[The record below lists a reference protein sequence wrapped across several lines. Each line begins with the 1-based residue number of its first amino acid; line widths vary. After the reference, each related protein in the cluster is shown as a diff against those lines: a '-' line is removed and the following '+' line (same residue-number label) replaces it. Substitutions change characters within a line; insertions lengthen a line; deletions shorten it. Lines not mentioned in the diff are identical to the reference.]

1 MDRTAIHKAITE
13 YIKSQPEK
21 AWAAGED
28 LVQYAGAYYDEKE
41 VLAIVDTVLD
51 GWWGLGSKA
60 AKFER
65 QLATTFGTQHALV
78 TNSGS
83 SASLIAVSSLC
94 SKQLSEPLRPGDEVI
109 TPVVTFPTTLN
120 PIIQN
125 QLTPVFVD
133 SDLKTLN
140 MDKEDVL
147 KAVGPKT
154 RAIIFPHSL
163 GNPMDMDFITTL
175 AKEHNLYVIEDCCDA
190 LGAKFDGKPVG
201 SFGDF
206 ATLSMYVAHHI
217 TMGEG
222 GAVACRTEELAAIAR
237 SIRDWGR
244 ACYCVGK
251 ASLLPDGQC
260 GKRFSKWIKGVDTVF
275 DHKYVYSNI
284 GYNLKP
290 VEMQCAMGLEQLSRL
305 DFFVEKRNQ
314 NWDKL
319 HQRFYKYIDRFQL
332 CEVYEKAE
340 PSWFSFPV
348 TIKKDA
354 GFTRADI
361 TSALEGAKIQ
371 TRTLF
376 AGNILL
382 HPAYK
387 DINYR
392 AVSDMAVADHIMTHT
407 FFVGVWPG
415 MTEEQIDHIGNTLDS
430 FMESIK

>member
-1 MDRTAIHKAITE
+1 MDREIVHKAITD
-13 YIKSQPEK
+13 YVRSQPK
-21 AWAAGED
+21 KSWTAGED

-41 VLAIVDTVLD
+41 ILAIVDTVLD
-51 GWWGLGSKA
+51 GWWGLASRA
-60 AKFER
+60 AKLEKR
-65 QLATTFGTQHALV
+65 LATTFGREYALV

-83 SASLIAVSSLC
+83 SASLLAVSSLC
-94 SKQLSEPLRPGDEVI
+94 SKDLTDPLRPGDEVI
-109 TPVVTFPTTLN
+109 TPAVTFPTTLN

-125 QLTPVFVD
+125 QLMPVFVD
-133 SDLKTLN
+133 SDAKTLN
-140 MDKEDVL
+140 MDKEDVR
-147 KAVGPKT
+147 KAIGPKT

-163 GNPMDMDFITTL
+163 GNPMDMDFIATIVE
-175 AKEHNLYVIEDCCDA
+175 EHDLYIIEDCCDA
-190 LGAKFDGKPVG
+190 LGAKFAGEPVG

-222 GAVACRTEELAAIAR
+222 GAVACGSEELAIIAR
-237 SIRDWGR
+237 SIRDWDR

-251 ASLLPDGQC
+251 ACLLPDGQC
-260 GKRFSKWIKGVDTVF
+260 GQRFSKWIEGVDTVF

-319 HQRFYKYIDRFQL
+319 HRRFYKYIDKLQF
-332 CEVYEKAE
+332 CEVHEKAE
-340 PSWFSFPV
+340 PSWFCFPV

-387 DINYR
+387 DIDYR
-392 AVSDMAVADHIMTHT
+392 TVSDMANANHIMTHT

-415 MTEEQIDHIGNTLDS
+415 MTDEHLNHIGDTLDS
-430 FMESIK
+430 FMEAIK